1 MWRLSFLFLFA
12 CIVGFIFRMTHCSRR
27 LASDRG
33 IYLAN
38 IRLWT
43 RPRIL
48 HRCDRDPFFERSD
61 RCERPDSQLL
71 DSRCQFRLLSSTA
84 DYYYQYRRRSHSPH
98 LLLLLLAWDLVDSVL
113 LVSVCR
119 CCSLPMRHYSSC
131 CCYLRY
137 LLLVLVVRL
146 FSGLGRLD
154 RRLT

>member
-1 MWRLSFLFLFA
+1 
-12 CIVGFIFRMTHCSRR
+12 MTHYSRR
-27 LASDRG
+27 LAFDRG

-71 DSRCQFRLLSSTA
+71 DSRWQQFRLLSSTA
-84 DYYYQYRRRSHSPH
+84 DYYYQYRCRR
-98 LLLLLLAWDLVDSVL
+98 LRLVAWDWVDLGL

-146 FSGLGRLD
+146 FSDLGRLD
-154 RRLT
+154 RRLTKIIIE